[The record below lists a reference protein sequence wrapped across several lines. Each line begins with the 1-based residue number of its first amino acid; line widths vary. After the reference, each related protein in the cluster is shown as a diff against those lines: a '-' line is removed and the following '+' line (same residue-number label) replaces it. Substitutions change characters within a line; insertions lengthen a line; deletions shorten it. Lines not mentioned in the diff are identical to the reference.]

1 MPEKIVSIEKL
12 KAYYLMESYGIE
24 RRVYAVDEI
33 SFEIFKGEILGIAG
47 ESGCGKTTLAKTLL
61 GIIKPP
67 LYIMGG
73 EIRYNTVNGEINI
86 LALQEEQIKKLRWKV
101 MSYIPQGSMSVLN
114 PLRKIKDTFQDFVEA
129 HQPEMDK
136 ITFNNIIKE
145 HLVSLGLPL
154 EVLNLYPHQLSGGMR
169 QRVTI
174 ALSTI
179 FKPEVIFA
187 DEPTTAL
194 DVVVQRGVLQ
204 LLQKIQRQ
212 AKNTLVIIGHDM
224 SIHARITNRIAIMYA
239 GKIIEIGDTR
249 DIYNNPLH
257 PYTRYLIGSLPRI
270 GDKSYKTSIP
280 GTPPSLANPPT
291 GCRFHPRCPDIMNIC
306 SKEDPPLVEVKDGH
320 KVACFLVSDGGQ
332 GNG

>member
-1 MPEKIVSIEKL
+1 MPEKIVTIENL
-12 KAYYLMESYGIE
+12 KAYYLMESYGIN
-24 RRVYAVDEI
+24 RRVYAVDEV

-47 ESGCGKTTLAKTLL
+47 ESGCGKTTLTKTLL

-73 EIRYNTVNGEINI
+73 EIRYKTLDGEINI
-86 LALQEEQIKKLRWKV
+86 LALQEEEIKKLRWKV

-136 ITFNNIIKE
+136 ITFNNIIRE

-204 LLQKIQRQ
+204 LLQKIQKQ
-212 AKNTLVIIGHDM
+212 AGNTLVIIGHDM

-239 GKIIEIGDTR
+239 GKIIEIGETK

-291 GCRFHPRCPDIMNIC
+291 GCRFHPRCPDIIDIC
-306 SKEDPPLVEVKDGH
+306 SKEEPPLVEIKNGH
-320 KVACFLVSDGGQ
+320 KVACFRVSDGGQ
-332 GNG
+332 DNE

>member
-257 PYTRYLIGSLPRI
+257 PYTKYLIGSLPRI

-280 GTPPSLANPPT
+280 GTPPSLANPPI

>member
-1 MPEKIVSIEKL
+1 MAERIVTVDSL
-12 KAYYLMESYGIE
+12 KAYYIMESYGIE
-24 RRVYAVDEI
+24 RRVYAVDNV

-47 ESGCGKTTLAKTLL
+47 ESGCGKTTLVKALL

-67 LYIMGG
+67 LYIVGG
-73 EIRYNTVNGEINI
+73 EVRYNITNGGINI
-86 LALQEEQIKKLRWKV
+86 LTLQEEEIKKLRWKV

-129 HQPEMDK
+129 HQPEVDR
-136 ITFNNIIKE
+136 ITFNNIIRD

-169 QRVTI
+169 QRITI

-179 FKPEVIFA
+179 FKPDIIFA

-204 LLQKIQRQ
+204 LLQRIQKQ
-212 AKNTLVIIGHDM
+212 AQNTLVIIGHDM
-224 SIHARITNRIAIMYA
+224 SIHARITDRVAIMYA
-239 GKIIEIGDTR
+239 GKIIEIGNTR
-249 DIYNNPLH
+249 EIYNTPLH
-257 PYTRYLIGSLPRI
+257 PYTRYLIASLPRI

-291 GCRFHPRCPDIMNIC
+291 GCRFHPRCPDVMDIC
-306 SKEDPPLVEVKDGH
+306 SKEVPPLIEAKDGH
-320 KVACFLVSDGGQ
+320 RVACFRVSNGG
-332 GNG
+332 

>member
-1 MPEKIVSIEKL
+1 MSEQIVTVRNL

-24 RRVYAVDEI
+24 RRVYAVDNV
-33 SFEIFKGEILGIAG
+33 SFEICKGEILGIAG
-47 ESGCGKTTLAKTLL
+47 ESGCGKTTLVKVLL

-67 LYIMGG
+67 LFVMGG
-73 EIRYNTVNGEINI
+73 EVRYAAGDGKNI
-86 LALQEEQIKKLRWKV
+86 LTLREEEIKGMRWKI

-114 PLRKIKDTFQDFVEA
+114 PLRKIKDTFQDFMEA
-129 HQPEMDK
+129 HQPD
-136 ITFNNIIKE
+136 IDRTSFNNIIKE
-145 HLVSLGLPL
+145 HLLSLGLPL

-204 LLQKIQRQ
+204 LLQKIQKQ
-212 AKNTLVIIGHDM
+212 SNNTLVIIGHDM
-224 SIHARITNRIAIMYA
+224 SIHARITDRIAIMYA
-239 GKIIEIGDTR
+239 GKIIEMGDTR
-249 DIYNNPLH
+249 DIFSIPLH
-257 PYTRYLIGSLPRI
+257 PYTRYLINSLPRI

-280 GTPPSLANPPT
+280 GTPPSLTDPPT
-291 GCRFHPRCPDIMNIC
+291 GCRFHPRCPKTIYIC
-306 SKEDPPLVEVKDGH
+306 SKEEPPLIEIKDGH
-320 KVACFLVSDGGQ
+320 KVACFKVSNGGE
-332 GNG
+332 N